1 MNGNEYRCVM
11 RYFEK
16 SDTLFIKSC
25 TPALKALL
33 NIGADVEG
41 YPLGEQVSY
50 RIRRWIY
57 HSLRYLA
64 RGKHSILTF
73 KELGENFLAVKMHYD
88 PPLLSIS
95 VQPFEDKEIFDKLYY
110 SSNFSRISGDRF
122 FSSFKYSMVLA
133 RQNNRFKIEYVDDA
147 AGNFFSVGQ
156 NDDVSALLKNFC
168 FLESDRIFRYCL
180 KSNKFLHF
188 ADIFDKDG
196 ICRFFIIGMIPYHG
210 KSHIILTFHPLSQHE
225 YYRMISGCSS
235 AREGTIAEMN
245 VGAAVFKVRR
255 GAAPLLIRHNT
266 AYDMLTGHEGD
277 LYYIYNSLILES
289 LKDSA
294 VISSPHR
301 FGKADCIAAALPF
314 LQEEK
319 VFLFIFPLSSATSL
333 SNILDEKLTPREN
346 EIATLVSFGN
356 STSDVA
362 ALCGISSGTV
372 KKTIANI
379 YSKLKIS
386 SRAELVRLILLKTDQ
401 SGRI

>member
-1 MNGNEYRCVM
+1 MNEKEYCCIM
-11 RYFEK
+11 RYFER
-16 SDTLFIKSC
+16 SDTLFIKRC
-25 TPALKALL
+25 TPALKELL
-33 NIGADVEG
+33 KINTDVDG

-57 HSLRYLA
+57 QSFRYLA

-73 KELGENFLAVKMHYD
+73 KELGENFLAVKMQYD
-88 PPLLSIS
+88 PPHLSIG
-95 VQPFEDKEIFDKLYY
+95 VRLFKEKELFDKLYY

-122 FSSFKYSMVLA
+122 FNSFKYAMVLK
-133 RQNNRFKIEYVDDA
+133 RQNDRFIIEYIDDA
-147 AGNFFSVGQ
+147 AGKFFSVEQ

-188 ADIFDKDG
+188 TDIFDKDD
-196 ICRFFIIGMIPYHG
+196 ICRFFIIGIIPYRG
-210 KSHIILTFHPLSQHE
+210 KSHIALTFHPLSQHE

-235 AREGTIAEMN
+235 AREGAIAEMN
-245 VGAAVFKVRR
+245 VGVAVFKVCR
-255 GAAPLLIRHNT
+255 GAAPVLIRHNT

-294 VISSPHR
+294 VVSSPHQ

-319 VFLFIFPLSSATSL
+319 VFLFIFPLSSAASL

-346 EIATLVSFGN
+346 EIAALVSFGN

-401 SGRI
+401 SGLI